1 MDGSVDIKLLVTLGG
16 IIVSMAGA
24 AAVAKNQIQRLTEML
39 KDMEGRMRKFDGRA
53 DKLENTQSTTHQRLD
68 VIAKM
73 MAPEVMERR
82 AREAATVLARLEVL
96 ERTQHKIENR
106 GFHRY
111 VGKFDNW
118 LWTKIWGR

>member
-1 MDGSVDIKLLVTLGG
+1 MMDGSVDIKLLVTLGG

-39 KDMEGRMRKFDGRA
+39 KDMEGRMRSFDGRA
-53 DKLENTQSTTHQRLD
+53 DKLENTQSTTQQRLD

-73 MAPEVMERR
+73 MSPEVMERR

-96 ERTQHKIENR
+96 ERTQHKIESR
-106 GFHRY
+106 
-111 VGKFDNW
+111 VGLNGKSA
-118 LWTKIWGR
+118 K

>member
-24 AAVAKNQIQRLTEML
+24 AAVAKNQIQRLTEMI

-73 MAPEVMERR
+73 MAPDVMERR
-82 AREAATVLARLEVL
+82 AREAAGVLCRLDVL
-96 ERTQHKIENR
+96 EKTTHKIESR
-106 GFHRY
+106 
-111 VGKFDNW
+111 VGLNGKNSE
-118 LWTKIWGR
+118 

>member
-53 DKLENTQSTTHQRLD
+53 DKLEKMKRYLQKSTIVRRL
-68 VIAKM
+68 
-73 MAPEVMERR
+73 
-82 AREAATVLARLEVL
+82 
-96 ERTQHKIENR
+96 H
-106 GFHRY
+106 HY
-111 VGKFDNW
+111 VSQFDNW
-118 LWTKIWGR
+118 LWIKIWGR

>member
-39 KDMEGRMRKFDGRA
+39 KDMD
-53 DKLENTQSTTHQRLD
+53 
-68 VIAKM
+68 
-73 MAPEVMERR
+73 VMERR

-96 ERTQHKIENR
+96 ERTQHKIESR
-106 GFHRY
+106 
-111 VGKFDNW
+111 VGLNGHS
-118 LWTKIWGR
+118 TK